1 MFTKNL
7 NQYTVWGI
15 LNFGNNIMFKKI
27 LLLIF
32 MLTFSS
38 FVNAKTVEIEMLNK
52 LGKERMLYSVKL
64 AEVDVNDKIIWKSTT
79 KGHNVEFV
87 VMPKGV
93 KKFKS
98 KINKDATY
106 EFKVPGIYLYQC
118 TPHKAMGMI
127 GIVIVGNDKSNL
139 DAVKKAK
146 MRGKSKKVLKELLKG
161 L

>member
-1 MFTKNL
+1 MINKVL
-7 NQYTVWGI
+7 LVI
-15 LNFGNNIMFKKI
+15 L
-27 LLLIF
+27 

-38 FVNAKTVEIEMLNK
+38 FAQAKTVEIEMLNK

-87 VMPKGV
+87 VIPKGV

-106 EFKVPGIYLYQC
+106 ELKVPGIYLYQC

-127 GIVIVGNDKSNL
+127 GIVVVGNDKGNL
-139 DAVKKAK
+139 DAIKKAK
-146 MRGKSKKVLKELLKG
+146 VRGKSKKVLKLLLKN

>member
-1 MFTKNL
+1 MINK
-7 NQYTVWGI
+7 V
-15 LNFGNNIMFKKI
+15 
-27 LLLIF
+27 LLLIL

-38 FVNAKTVEIEMLNK
+38 FANAKTVEIEMLNK
-52 LGKERMLYSVKL
+52 LGKEKMLYSVKL

-127 GIVIVGNDKSNL
+127 GIVVVGNDKSNL

-146 MRGKSKKVLKELLKG
+146 MRGKSKKVFKELLKG